1 MNYVNPNKRH
11 MKTII
16 IASLLALLVTAH
28 AQEIT
33 SWQRFGLSH
42 LSKED
47 KVKVSSLITRFSR
60 SSNKENQLLQ
70 AAKSYMKKRGYT
82 VFRVAIVNTEGTDY
96 LVVKKD
102 FSTYITKDVPIF
114 LNRFNLSEGNYF
126 CKDTILGGISDL
138 IDSSGGEHSFL
149 FADWKEIR

>member
-1 MNYVNPNKRH
+1 MNYVNPSKRH

-16 IASLLALLVTAH
+16 IASLLSLLVTAH

-60 SSNKENQLLQ
+60 LSSKENQQLQ
-70 AAKSYMKKRGYT
+70 AAKPYMKKQGYT
-82 VFRVAIVNTEGTDY
+82 VFQVAIVNTEGTDY

-102 FSTYITKDVPIF
+102 FSTYITKDVPTPF
-114 LNRFNLSEGNYF
+114 SPP
-126 CKDTILGGISDL
+126 SDPAQRL
-138 IDSSGGEHSFL
+138 LQGPPSKSKSL
-149 FADWKEIR
+149 L